1 MNSAEWFARAEA
13 VMPGGVNSP
22 VRAFGAVGGI
32 PPFVTS
38 ASGAYLT
45 TVAGERLIDFV
56 SSWGAIVYGHADP
69 DVVEAVAAAAAKGT
83 SFGMPTPG
91 EVEIAEL
98 ITELVPSID
107 VLRFVNSGTEATMS
121 AIRVARGATG
131 RDVVI
136 KFAGCYHGHGDSFL
150 VQAGSGAATF
160 GEPNSLGVPAGTVAT
175 TRVVAYNDLAAVKEA
190 LAPGDVAC
198 VIVEPVAGNMGVV
211 PPSPEFLDG
220 LRTMCDG
227 RETLLIFDEVM
238 TGFRIARGGAQER
251 YRVTADLTVLGKIVA
266 GGTPAA
272 VYGGREDLMRLV
284 SPDGGVY
291 QAGTLA
297 GNPLAVAAGL
307 TTLRRLQNDDALYE
321 QLERSGQFMQDRL
334 EAALRDANIVGCVQ
348 RVGSMMTVFFG
359 VEVVTRWG
367 DAEQLDTARF
377 AKYFHAALDGGVM
390 LPPSAYEAMF
400 LTAAHSDEIT
410 EQAADVLV
418 AAIRGLAE

>member
-1 MNSAEWFARAEA
+1 MNSGEWFARAEA

-418 AAIRGLAE
+418 AAIRGLAG

>member
-38 ASGAYLT
+38 ASGAYLS

-56 SSWGAIVYGHADP
+56 SSWGAIVYGHADS

-107 VLRFVNSGTEATMS
+107 VLRFVNSGTGATMS

-131 RDVVI
+131 REVVI

-251 YRVTADLTVLGKIVA
+251 YGVTADLTVLGKIVA

-321 QLERSGQFMQDRL
+321 QLERSGQYMQDRL
-334 EAALRDANIVGCVQ
+334 EAVLRDTKIVGCVQ

>member
-1 MNSAEWFARAEA
+1 MNSGEWFARAEA

>member
-334 EAALRDANIVGCVQ
+334 EAALSDTNIVGCVQ

-418 AAIRGLAE
+418 AAIRGLAG

>member
-1 MNSAEWFARAEA
+1 MNSGEWFARAEA

-297 GNPLAVAAGL
+297 GNPLTVAAGL

-418 AAIRGLAE
+418 AAIRGLAG

>member
-38 ASGAYLT
+38 ASGAYLS

-56 SSWGAIVYGHADP
+56 SSWGAIVYGHADS

-131 RDVVI
+131 REVVI

-251 YRVTADLTVLGKIVA
+251 YGVTADLTVLGKIVA

-321 QLERSGQFMQDRL
+321 QLERSGQYMQDRL
-334 EAALRDANIVGCVQ
+334 EAVLRDTKIVGCVQ

>member
-38 ASGAYLT
+38 ASGAYLS

-131 RDVVI
+131 REVVI

-251 YRVTADLTVLGKIVA
+251 YGVTADLTVLGKIVA

-321 QLERSGQFMQDRL
+321 QLERSGQYMQDRL
-334 EAALRDANIVGCVQ
+334 EAVLRDTKIVGCVQ